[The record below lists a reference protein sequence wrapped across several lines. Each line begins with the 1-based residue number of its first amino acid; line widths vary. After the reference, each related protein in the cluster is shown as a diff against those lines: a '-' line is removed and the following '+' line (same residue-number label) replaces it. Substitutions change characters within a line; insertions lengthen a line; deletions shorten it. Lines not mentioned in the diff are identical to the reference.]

1 MATNQRKLVFAIL
14 EFLQS
19 AITDGS
25 VKTSS
30 VESLEVA
37 MECIGEAFDVDA
49 SDEAQRSEYSI
60 KPANLQQVLDLYLRT
75 HERMAA
81 KPSSAGEAATA
92 EKTLTDEQKAQAEE
106 LKAQGNRALANKQ
119 FEEAVEFYTKAIA
132 INSQNPIYYANRSAA
147 YSQQGDYSRSV
158 DDANEAIKVDPTY
171 SKAYSRLGHGYFG
184 LEQYD
189 LAVKAYDKGLELDP
203 NNLNMKSAREVAQ
216 QRLDESSSIAS
227 NAPSASPSTRGGDT
241 PGGGMGGMDLNALLS
256 NPGLMGMASQMMSNP
271 AIRQMAQSMMGG
283 GGDGA
288 GSGAAG
294 GNQNPLESLMGNPQ
308 LREMAQQFMGGS
320 RGQGGGEGGN
330 GNDDPLAQLAG
341 NPDMRRMAEQFMRS
355 QGNNSPQ

>member
-19 AITDGS
+19 AIADGS
-25 VKTSS
+25 VKSSS

-49 SDEAQRSEYSI
+49 SDETQRSEYSI

-75 HERMAA
+75 HEKMAT
-81 KPSSAGEAATA
+81 KQQSSVGEGAAATA
-92 EKTLTDEQKAQAEE
+92 KKTLTEEQKAQAEE
-106 LKAQGNRALANKQ
+106 LKTLGNRALANKQ
-119 FEEAVEFYTKAIA
+119 LEEAVDFYTKAIA

-158 DDANEAIKVDPTY
+158 DDANEAIAVDPTY

-216 QRLDESSSIAS
+216 QRLDESSNVAS
-227 NAPSASPSTRGGDT
+227 SAPSASPSTRGGDA
-241 PGGGMGGMDLNALLS
+241 PGGGMGGMDLNALLN
-256 NPGLMGMASQMMSNP
+256 NPGLMNMASQMMSNP
-271 AIRQMAQSMMGG
+271 AIRQMAQNMMGG
-283 GGDGA
+283 G
-288 GSGAAG
+288 SGATG
-294 GNQNPLESLMGNPQ
+294 GSQSPLDSLMGNPQ
-308 LREMAQQFMGGS
+308 LREMAQQFLGGN
-320 RGQGGGEGGN
+320 RGQSGEGGS
-330 GNDDPLAQLAG
+330 GGDPLAQLAS

-355 QGNNSPQ
+355 QGNNNPQ